1 MIMKKTISIMLL
13 FTLLTAPVLG
23 CLSACADG
31 GAVQGEST
39 DSTYAEPSATV
50 TLPDGTRAL
59 VAKGFRLDFKKTDAG
74 YGVYV
79 VDGETEKET
88 AFCNP
93 TPAMITV
100 RDETRG
106 PGLFNEANYAEPYSS
121 VAEADGGYCATAT
134 LKTENGSEFRFEDSY
149 YVTEAGTF
157 AVNRKVTVVNAAK
170 EDPGFRSVF
179 SFADANGT
187 KTAKGHDLFI
197 PSILYKDSK
206 DMVSGAIGSD
216 LNVDRVY
223 VKETRTGL
231 PLAMLRS
238 SKDKYSVAIA
248 HLNPEITVG
257 GNIGGGSHGDVNGE
271 LQYGSIGYKI
281 REGLSVDFCYP
292 SLECPRVYYTNRNVN
307 GIFHPV
313 TSGFEQKYS
322 LSIIPAKADTYADA
336 MTETFMHAYMAE
348 SPEIAEGIDMEDI
361 YEYNID
367 VFARTFRD
375 YGTGD
380 VIAAGV
386 PWSIDLSRGTV
397 VEYTFQMGFVGQQTS
412 VGYNLL
418 RYGYANN
425 SEDHISKG
433 NAIIDFWTSDTI
445 MKGALP
451 IVWWD
456 PRNNETA
463 GQSRG
468 YPSFLRCFVDGMEGI
483 LDAYKIAA
491 ANGEDREKWLAALVK
506 TADFLAENQ
515 NDDGSYYR
523 AYFTNGK
530 VCTDTSDNRYQGTSK
545 LNTPVAIRFLAKMYE
560 LTGEEKYKTAAVNAA
575 EYSYNELYLELEKYI
590 GGTPDNANTVDKEA
604 AIYAMYG
611 FNAAYALTGEEKYL
625 KAAEHA
631 AVSAM
636 SWVYCYD
643 FACPGKEDTNR
654 INPFTDGG
662 TSGFSIIATG
672 HSGADNY
679 SAFMYY
685 EMFKLYV
692 FTGKSFYLEA
702 AKLLQINTKLSTD
715 YDGKMGWKYRAI
727 GPEATNVSDF
737 NFGTVGV
744 WLPWSGIANIKPIGY
759 MQDTFGTADINSLGS
774 DVQELRSMLDNYGIG
789 GRLR

>member
-1 MIMKKTISIMLL
+1 MLL
-13 FTLLTAPVLG
+13 FTLLTVPILG
-23 CLSACADG
+23 CFFACSDG
-31 GAVQGEST
+31 GATPDEST
-39 DSTYAEPSATV
+39 DDEGSDPSVTV
-50 TLPDGTRAL
+50 TLPDGTQAL
-59 VAKGFRLDFKKTDAG
+59 VSGGFRLDFKKTDLG

-79 VDGETEKET
+79 IDSVTEKET
-88 AFCNP
+88 AFCNVSP
-93 TPAMITV
+93 VMITV

-106 PGLFNEANYAEPYSS
+106 PGVFNEADFSAPYSA
-121 VAEADGGYCATAT
+121 VTEIDGGYCATAV
-134 LKTENGSEFRFEDSY
+134 LMTENGSEFKFEDSY

-157 AVNRKVTVVNAAK
+157 AVNRKVSVVSGS
-170 EDPGFRSVF
+170 EGDIGFRSVF
-179 SFADANGT
+179 SLADANGT
-187 KTAKGHDLFI
+187 KTVSDHELFI
-197 PSILYKDSK
+197 PSVLYKDSK
-206 DMVSGAIGSD
+206 DMVSSAIGSD
-216 LNVDRVY
+216 LDVNRLY

-238 SKDKYSVAIA
+238 SKDKYSIAIA
-248 HLNPEITVG
+248 HLDPDISVG
-257 GNIGGGSHGDVNGE
+257 GNVGGGSHGDVNGE

-281 REGLSVDFCYP
+281 HDGLSVDFCYP
-292 SLECPRVYYTNRNVN
+292 SLECPTIYYSSQKVN
-307 GIFHPV
+307 GVFHPV
-313 TSGFEQKYS
+313 TSGFEQEYS

-336 MTETFMHAYMAE
+336 MTETFMNAYMAE
-348 SPEIAEGIDMEDI
+348 SPEIATGIDMEDI

-367 VFARTFRD
+367 VFASTFRD
-375 YGTGD
+375 YGTDD

-386 PWSIDLSRGTV
+386 PWSIDLARGTV

-412 VGYNLL
+412 VGYNLM
-418 RYGYANN
+418 RYGYAND
-425 SEDHISKG
+425 SEEHISKG
-433 NAIIDFWTSDTI
+433 NAIIDFWTSETI
-445 MKGALP
+445 MKDALP

-483 LDAYKIAA
+483 LDAYKIAV
-491 ANGEDREKWLAALVK
+491 ANGENREKWLAALVK

-530 VCTDTSDNRYQGTSK
+530 VCTDTSDGNYQGASK

-560 LTGEEKYKTAAVNAA
+560 LTGEEKYKRAAVNAA
-575 EYSYNELYLELEKYI
+575 EYSYNELYLKLEKYV

-643 FACPGKEDTNR
+643 FACPGAEETDK
-654 INPFTDGG
+654 INPFADGG

-692 FTGKSFYLEA
+692 FTRNSFYLEA
-702 AKLLQINTKLSTD
+702 AKLLEINTKLSTD
-715 YDGKMGWKYRAI
+715 YDGEMGWKYRAI
-727 GPEATNVSDF
+727 GPEATNISDF
-737 NFGTVGV
+737 DFSTVGV
-744 WLPWSGIANIKPIGY
+744 WLPWSGIANIQPIGY
-759 MQDTFGTADINSLGS
+759 MQDTFGNADINSLDL
-774 DVQELRSMLDNYGIG
+774 DVDKLRALLDDYGIG
-789 GRLR
+789 GRLY